1 MERSPLCLF
10 LLAVFVASTLAIHAV
25 PTTNTYVDEYVS
37 MFEVTVFNVL
47 TNFFRS
53 YVVVTSDVLVPGSE
67 LLVDLHLLD
76 LTKSDSKEKDEK
88 SDECVLDLSVS
99 ADDHLWHRSVWKIEL
114 DKTPKSEFF
123 LSLSLTFFWT
133 IHN

>member
-1 MERSPLCLF
+1 MNIS
-10 LLAVFVASTLAIHAV
+10 
-25 PTTNTYVDEYVS
+25 
-37 MFEVTVFNVL
+37 
-47 TNFFRS
+47 RS

-76 LTKSDSKEKDEK
+76 LTKSDSKEDDEK

-114 DKTPKSEFF
+114 DKTPKSEFCIF
-123 LSLSLTFFWT
+123 IVDVLLNYSYLTLQASPKHWESWLV
-133 IHN
+133 